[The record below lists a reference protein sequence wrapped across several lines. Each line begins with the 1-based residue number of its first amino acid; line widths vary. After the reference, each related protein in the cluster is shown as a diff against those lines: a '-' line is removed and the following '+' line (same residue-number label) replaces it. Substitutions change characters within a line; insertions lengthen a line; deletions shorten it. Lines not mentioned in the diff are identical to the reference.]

1 MRNFGN
7 NIQRDKKF
15 TSLFISLF
23 LLNTTEDKILDFS
36 APSSGKVE
44 IYGEVMVSLTATVEA
59 HWAEVPSIKDILMDK
74 GLALLCRRKRE

>member
-1 MRNFGN
+1 MLLHLNYRNFGN

-23 LLNTTEDKILDFS
+23 LVNTTEDKILDFS

-44 IYGEVMVSLTATVEA
+44 IYGEVMVSLTATGESS
-59 HWAEVPSIKDILMDK
+59 PPKMIFPNF
-74 GLALLCRRKRE
+74 